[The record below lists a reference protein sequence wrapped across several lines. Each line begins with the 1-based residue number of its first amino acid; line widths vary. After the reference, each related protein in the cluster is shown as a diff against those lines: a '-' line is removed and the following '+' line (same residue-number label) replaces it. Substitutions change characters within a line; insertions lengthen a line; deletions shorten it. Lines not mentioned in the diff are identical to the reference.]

1 MAKKSVYELNY
12 SFEALDVKKSEMLGK
27 PITEYFEEG
36 SLLIGEY
43 YKKNYIL
50 VEDRYIFPLEYV
62 TKTEKMPYLKK
73 DSDFDETI
81 DRIKAQSVLL
91 SEKEKDKLDEAG
103 FSIKSTIEGK
113 RAEEVKKERNGWYFS
128 FVK

>member
-43 YKKNYIL
+43 YKKITY
-50 VEDRYIFPLEYV
+50 
-62 TKTEKMPYLKK
+62 
-73 DSDFDETI
+73 
-81 DRIKAQSVLL
+81 
-91 SEKEKDKLDEAG
+91 
-103 FSIKSTIEGK
+103 
-113 RAEEVKKERNGWYFS
+113 
-128 FVK
+128 